1 MSEKNYIYEKARLKK
16 IKEQKR
22 VAKIFHP
29 FFFSN
34 KKEIDKD
41 TEEFIA
47 RMTEEFAGTNVSWRY
62 GTKIGKGGL
71 SGEKRMRGNFHTTKF
86 SNNRKERR

>member
-1 MSEKNYIYEKARLKK
+1 MSEKSYIYEKARLKK

-22 VAKIFHP
+22 VAKILHP
-29 FFFSN
+29 FFFSS
-34 KKEIDKD
+34 KKQIEQD
-41 TEEFIA
+41 TEQSIA
-47 RMTEEFAGTNVSWRY
+47 RLIEEFGGTNVSWRY

-86 SNNRKERR
+86 SNNRKGRR

>member
-1 MSEKNYIYEKARLKK
+1 MSEKSYIYEKARLKK

-22 VAKIFHP
+22 VAKILHP
-29 FFFSN
+29 FFFSS
-34 KKEIDKD
+34 KKQIEQD
-41 TEEFIA
+41 TEESIE
-47 RMTEEFAGTNVSWRY
+47 RLKEEFGGTNVSWRY

-86 SNNRKERR
+86 SNNRKGRR